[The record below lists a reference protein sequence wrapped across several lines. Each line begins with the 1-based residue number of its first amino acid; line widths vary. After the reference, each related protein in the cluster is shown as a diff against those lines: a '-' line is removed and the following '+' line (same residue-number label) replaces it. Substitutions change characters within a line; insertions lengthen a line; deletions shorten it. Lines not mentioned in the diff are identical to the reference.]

1 MRLEAAYTDRDA
13 NEWCAGASGLHLMA
27 LLERD
32 SGFLH
37 WGARTIKGLARALFR
52 DVLERLKEPIVSPN
66 IYFESIKPSP

>member
-1 MRLEAAYTDRDA
+1 
-13 NEWCAGASGLHLMA
+13 MA